1 MRELDEI
8 FIRQEIQKILNE
20 QTFGAT
26 WGDIVPPSGEQMY
39 DTFIGPWVNIYKVA
53 KVAFKDSA
61 DAILT
66 TIQSA
71 FTFDPQKQ
79 KVLMDKFRKK
89 RDKYKGEMAGAMK
102 GVDET
107 LGSPDAQLIMFM
119 MNPGVYMG
127 AGMAREAA
135 DIAEPFTDYALDKL
149 GNTGYLMGVG
159 SDYVPPA
166 KGAKGP
172 IGGLLGDLKSLFF
185 GPDMSMTTGDMGQ
198 IGQGSP
204 VAGIAGGAVKTES
217 FDEIDELERVLKEGD
232 EEEKEASGN
241 APSEEEVKAVVD
253 DFLKTT
259 GAGEKIAGYAK
270 DLIDSKKAEAEEVK
284 GQYVGIIEGLNE
296 ISQAQSLEEMSSLIP
311 KLSESG
317 VDLTKQAAEVEKLI
331 QDQKDI
337 ITAGGEEAEEILSQ
351 LRETPNGKSIP
362 KDASAEAWGPVVEQ
376 SVIAAAFA
384 DAVDEA
390 KKQSI
395 GDLIGF
401 VAEMSRSD
409 LEKIAEVSPLG
420 KEFAD
425 VVFQLENDLLS
436 V

>member
-1 MRELDEI
+1 
-8 FIRQEIQKILNE
+8 
-20 QTFGAT
+20 
-26 WGDIVPPSGEQMY
+26 
-39 DTFIGPWVNIYKVA
+39 
-53 KVAFKDSA
+53 
-61 DAILT
+61 
-66 TIQSA
+66 
-71 FTFDPQKQ
+71 
-79 KVLMDKFRKK
+79 
-89 RDKYKGEMAGAMK
+89 
-102 GVDET
+102 
-107 LGSPDAQLIMFM
+107 
-119 MNPGVYMG
+119 
-127 AGMAREAA
+127 
-135 DIAEPFTDYALDKL
+135 
-149 GNTGYLMGVG
+149 
-159 SDYVPPA
+159 
-166 KGAKGP
+166 
-172 IGGLLGDLKSLFF
+172 
-185 GPDMSMTTGDMGQ
+185 
-198 IGQGSP
+198 
-204 VAGIAGGAVKTES
+204 
-217 FDEIDELERVLKEGD
+217 
-232 EEEKEASGN
+232 
-241 APSEEEVKAVVD
+241 
-253 DFLKTT
+253 
-259 GAGEKIAGYAK
+259 
-270 DLIDSKKAEAEEVK
+270 
-284 GQYVGIIEGLNE
+284 
-296 ISQAQSLEEMSSLIP
+296 MSSLIP

-409 LEKIAEVSPLG
+409 LEKIADVSPLG

>member
-8 FIRQEIQKILNE
+8 FIRKEIQKILNE
-20 QTFGAT
+20 QTFDAT

-71 FTFDPQKQ
+71 FTFAPEKQ
-79 KVLMDKFRKK
+79 KVLMDKFRKR

-102 GVDET
+102 GVNET
-107 LGSPDAQLIMFM
+107 LSSPDAQLVMFM

-135 DIAEPFTDYALDKL
+135 DIAEPFTDYAVDKL
-149 GNTGYLMGVG
+149 GNVSKMMGIG
-159 SDYVPPA
+159 SDYIPPA
-166 KGAKGP
+166 PAAKGP

-185 GPDMSMTTGDMGQ
+185 GPDMSMTTGDLGQ

-204 VAGIAGGAVKTES
+204 VAGIAGGAVRTES
-217 FDEIDELERVLKEGD
+217 FDEIDELERILKEGD
-232 EEEKEASGN
+232 EEGSTGTPPDK
-241 APSEEEVKAVVD
+241 EEVQTVVD

-259 GAGEKIAGYAK
+259 GAGEKIEGYAK
-270 DLIDSKKAEAEEVK
+270 EMIDSKKAEAAEVK
-284 GQYVGIIEGLNE
+284 EQYVSMIEGLNQ
-296 ISQAQSLEEMSSLIP
+296 ISQATSLEEMSSLIP
-311 KLSESG
+311 KLSG
-317 VDLTKQAAEVEKLI
+317 AGIDLSTQAAEVEKLI
-331 QDQKDI
+331 QDQKDKI
-337 ITAGGEEAEEILSQ
+337 SAGGDEAEEILSQ
-351 LRETPNGKSIP
+351 LKETPTGKDIP
-362 KDASAEAWGPVVEQ
+362 DDASPEAWGPVVEQ

-390 KKQSI
+390 KKQSV
-395 GDLIGF
+395 GGLIGF
-401 VAEMSRSD
+401 VAEMPRSD
-409 LEKIAEVSPLG
+409 LEQIAAISPLG
-420 KEFAD
+420 KEFAE
-425 VVFQLENDLLS
+425 VIFQLENDLLS

>member
-1 MRELDEI
+1 M
-8 FIRQEIQKILNE
+8 
-20 QTFGAT
+20 
-26 WGDIVPPSGEQMY
+26 
-39 DTFIGPWVNIYKVA
+39 
-53 KVAFKDSA
+53 
-61 DAILT
+61 
-66 TIQSA
+66 
-71 FTFDPQKQ
+71 
-79 KVLMDKFRKK
+79 
-89 RDKYKGEMAGAMK
+89 
-102 GVDET
+102 GV
-107 LGSPDAQLIMFM
+107 
-119 MNPGVYMG
+119 
-127 AGMAREAA
+127 GMAREAA
-135 DIAEPFTDYALDKL
+135 DVAEPFTDYALDKL

-166 KGAKGP
+166 KAAKGP
-172 IGGLLGDLKSLFF
+172 IGGILGDLKSLFF

-217 FDEIDELERVLKEGD
+217 FDEIDELERVLREGD
-232 EEEKEASGN
+232 EEETSGTP
-241 APSEEEVKAVVD
+241 PSEEEVRAVVD

-259 GAGEKIAGYAK
+259 GAGEKIEGYAK

-284 GQYVGIIEGLNE
+284 GQYVSIIEGLNQ

-317 VDLTKQAAEVEKLI
+317 VDLAAQATEVEKLI
-331 QDQKDI
+331 QDQKDKI
-337 ITAGGEEAEEILSQ
+337 AAGGEEAEEILSQ

-362 KDASAEAWGPVVEQ
+362 KDASAEAWDPVIEQ

-409 LEKIAEVSPLG
+409 LEKIAKVSPLG